1 MLTSS
6 KHACFLG
13 LRLAQR
19 LLGRREGAGNN
30 CELKLEDKG
39 PADDGNPK
47 ETETSA
53 AKANA
58 ASGKDAQF
66 GYKPHP
72 TFGEGEL
79 SFVTFEEDHDASSR
93 MGKADKSRTRL
104 S

>member
-6 KHACFLG
+6 KHACFLR

-19 LLGRREGAGNN
+19 LLGRWEGAGNN
-30 CELKLEDKG
+30 CALKLEDKG
-39 PADDGNPK
+39 PADDGNLK

-79 SFVTFEEDHDASSR
+79 SFVTFEEDHDIVIKDGQS
-93 MGKADKSRTRL
+93 
-104 S
+104 